1 MAGSLCWSPLSR
13 FSLAAGLVRPRQTFA
28 RQRQCGRA
36 AGKPRDAFAE
46 PGISARPSQGGRYS
60 RSRKHVSGQKLLH
73 AHIMERQHVNGVDRE
88 NIVVNVDFAPVHHWS
103 APPLPSRLAS
113 RFRSNGNRSGM
124 TSSALHRSQQR
135 PAATGCALL
144 PKPVYSPPQIEQY
157 GPPQIEHV

>member
-1 MAGSLCWSPLSR
+1 LFDRAKHLLDSANVGEPQGS
-13 FSLAAGLVRPRQTFA
+13 PRT
-28 RQRQCGRA
+28 R
-36 AGKPRDAFAE
+36 
-46 PGISARPSQGGRYS
+46 S
-60 RSRKHVSGQKLLH
+60 RSLEFQRGLPRVGVTPGQEGTFPVRNLLH

-113 RFRSNGNRSGM
+113 RFRSNRNRSGM